1 MKKTAFTITMLLIF
15 SAITM
20 LVFVACSYNAFNDKL
35 NSETVISE
43 EILEKI
49 AQYYPDEVNFQFI
62 GQKKITDESNQ
73 DGFVSQECYLFDV
86 IYENKKV
93 SGVAVGIEDSSIW
106 FLDMDFEK
114 LWLSESFMGLHEN
127 TDKTIIKRE
136 PIIELLN
143 YERNKDIIDL
153 YFARLNTVSEF
164 SNQNEGS
171 VQWNE
176 KEKTLR
182 VSAVKGTGSVTGAV
196 DGPFVDAVFTW
207 KNGIPELNSVDYKP
221 APIFSHPEQVIFS
234 GEVMD
239 IEEDR
244 LIEIAEYFK
253 DLIDIK
259 LSEIEN

>member
-1 MKKTAFTITMLLIF
+1 MKKTIFTIPLLLIF
-15 SAITM
+15 LTITM
-20 LVFVACSYNAFNDKL
+20 LVFIACSDNADDDKL
-35 NSETVISE
+35 NSETVILE

-49 AQYYPDEVNFQFI
+49 AQYYPDQANFQFI
-62 GQKKITDESNQ
+62 GQDKITDESNQ

-114 LWLSESFMGLHEN
+114 LWLSESFMGLPSSAVIVP
-127 TDKTIIKRE
+127 KGE
-136 PIIELLN
+136 PV
-143 YERNKDIIDL
+143 IDLMSYGDNNSPVNL
-153 YFARLNTVSEF
+153 YFAKLNTIPEF
-164 SNQNEGS
+164 SDQNEGS
-171 VQWNE
+171 AQWNE

-182 VSAVKGTGSVTGAV
+182 ISAVKGTGSVTGAV
-196 DGPFVDAVFTW
+196 DGPLVDAVITW
-207 KNGIPELNSVDYKP
+207 KNGIPELVSVDYKP

-253 DLIDIK
+253 DLIDSQ
-259 LSEIEN
+259 LY

>member
-15 SAITM
+15 LTTTL
-20 LVFVACSYNAFNDKL
+20 LVFVACSDNAVNDKI
-35 NSETVISE
+35 NSEIVSE
-43 EILEKI
+43 EMLKKI
-49 AQYYPDEVNFQFI
+49 AQYYPSEVNFQFI
-62 GQKKITDESNQ
+62 GQEKITDESNQ
-73 DGFVSQECYLFDV
+73 DGFVGQECFLFDV
-86 IYENKKV
+86 IYENKKK

-106 FLDMDFEK
+106 FLDMDSEN
-114 LWLSESFMGLHEN
+114 LWLSENFMGLHEN
-127 TDKTIIKRE
+127 TDKTIIKSG

-153 YFARLNTVSEF
+153 YFARLNTVPEF
-164 SNQNEGS
+164 SNHNEGS

-182 VSAVKGTGSVTGAV
+182 ISAVKGTGSVTGAV
-196 DGPFVDAVFTW
+196 DGPLVDAVITW
-207 KNGIPELNSVDYKP
+207 KNGIPELVSVDYEP

-234 GEVMD
+234 GDVMD

-253 DLIDIK
+253 DLIDK
-259 LSEIEN
+259 QLNEVENR

>member
-15 SAITM
+15 LTITM
-20 LVFVACSYNAFNDKL
+20 LVFVACSDNAVDDKL
-35 NSETVISE
+35 NSETIISE

-49 AQYYPDEVNFQFI
+49 AQYYPDEVNFQFT
-62 GQKKITDESNQ
+62 GQEKITDESDQ

-106 FLDMDFEK
+106 FLDMASEN
-114 LWLSESFMGLHEN
+114 LWFSEGFMGSPRSAVIVPKE
-127 TDKTIIKRE
+127 E
-136 PIIELLN
+136 PVLDFMG
-143 YERNKDIIDL
+143 YRNDNSPVNL
-153 YFARLNTVSEF
+153 YFAKLNTIPEF

-176 KEKTLR
+176 KENTLR
-182 VSAVKGTGSVTGAV
+182 IRAVKGTGSVTGAV
-196 DGPFVDAVFTW
+196 DGPLVDAVITW
-207 KNGIPELNSVDYKP
+207 KNGIPELVSVDYEP

-253 DLIDIK
+253 DLIDKK
-259 LSEIEN
+259 LNEIEYD